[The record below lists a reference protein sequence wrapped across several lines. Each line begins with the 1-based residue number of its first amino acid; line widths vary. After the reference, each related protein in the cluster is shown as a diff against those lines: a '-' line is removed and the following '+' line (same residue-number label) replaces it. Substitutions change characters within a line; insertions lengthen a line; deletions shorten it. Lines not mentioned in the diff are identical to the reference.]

1 MHLAASSEP
10 AEQTTLV
17 DALHIESVASDKV
30 DSSFDKVDNSS
41 VTSSPAKPT
50 ITRQDSVTS
59 SSNQDVDTTAAAAAA
74 PASSLDTPLSSETTP
89 LDHRE
94 DEEDEMPVSP
104 RLDND
109 SAIGGSTGVDDND
122 SLLGSHGRNS

>member
-10 AEQTTLV
+10 TEQTTLV

-30 DSSFDKVDNSS
+30 DNSFDKVDNSS
-41 VTSSPAKPT
+41 DTSSPAKPT

-59 SSNQDVDTTAAAAAA
+59 SSNQDVDTTAAAAA
-74 PASSLDTPLSSETTP
+74 PALSLDTPLSSETTP

>member
-17 DALHIESVASDKV
+17 DALHIESLASDKV

-41 VTSSPAKPT
+41 DTSSPAKPT

-59 SSNQDVDTTAAAAAA
+59 SINQDVDTTAAAAA
-74 PASSLDTPLSSETTP
+74 PALSLDTPLSSETTP
-89 LDHRE
+89 LDHHE